1 MECAV
6 ELQPGRTKVWV
17 IEEKERPYKGSRTEQ
32 TVVRPQGWQPPGEG
46 VWNLNVFQPEREPP
60 PAWLHPFSSP
70 TYLSPSPLVLSRQG
84 MCPVVGFVPPERGI
98 RARDCPGSRARRREK
113 LPYLGPWLREP

>member
-46 VWNLNVFQPEREPP
+46 VWNLNVFQRGC
-60 PAWLHPFSSP
+60 
-70 TYLSPSPLVLSRQG
+70 TRSPSLPTCLLVPWYSRQG

-98 RARDCPGSRARRREK
+98 RARDCPGSRARRKEEAA
-113 LPYLGPWLREP
+113 LSGPLAERTLII